1 MYNTLSTTISHSTF
15 QFPANINLSSKIS
28 YEQFLLNYNKSL
40 SSDYDS
46 AYHNF
51 DYENMYS
58 PLSPSYIPE
67 IYPSNLSI
75 VTPSPD
81 SYFRFLSTQ
90 QSLLQTSQEPKKNDS
105 DNVTVHEV
113 SNGLNGMLYP
123 TVPTRGVGYGY
134 DDTIKDCPFID
145 DENHVRGLKAGA
157 YWLYTGSILLLLAC
171 NIIFLIWIMKVCI
184 K

>member
-1 MYNTLSTTISHSTF
+1 
-15 QFPANINLSSKIS
+15 
-28 YEQFLLNYNKSL
+28 
-40 SSDYDS
+40 
-46 AYHNF
+46 
-51 DYENMYS
+51 MYS

-81 SYFRFLSTQ
+81 SYFQFLSTQ
-90 QSLLQTSQEPKKNDS
+90 RNHLQNSNNPRQNES
-105 DNVTVHEV
+105 ENVTELH
-113 SNGLNGMLYP
+113 SQIPNGLDGMLYP

-184 K
+184 WKTKHDIS